1 LVISVVLHEKRVILM
16 KSPIIFFNKINHKT
30 QMFCQRQLNLDLNYN
45 DIRSSNVHLE
55 EMCPGRSGANFLA
68 DEDSIVRTTTSFTL
82 PNQLISPLHTQIMRA
97 VCDSFPEQH
106 DLKFNN
112 ILIEEYDD
120 RYRTMSYHSDQSL
133 DLVDSSFIAI
143 YSCYRHQG
151 NQQQHHKNPSRSL
164 FIKDKE
170 ARGSA
175 KPIILPLFH
184 NSAVL
189 FSTSTNASYL
199 HKIVLTQSRGDS
211 CIFITF
217 RLSKGCSRKTL
228 ALASDHQRDEFFR
241 LRRKENSK
249 VNFKWPENIYYSIS
263 PGDLLPIVGDGT
275 TAPQPPQLALD
286 SHRHSC

>member
-1 LVISVVLHEKRVILM
+1 
-16 KSPIIFFNKINHKT
+16 
-30 QMFCQRQLNLDLNYN
+30 
-45 DIRSSNVHLE
+45 
-55 EMCPGRSGANFLA
+55 MCPGRSGANFLA

-199 HKIVLTQSRGDS
+199 HLTTNGMSSFVSEERRIQKSISNGPK
-211 CIFITF
+211 IFIIQLVQVIYCQLLETARRHHSLHNWLLIVTGIHAKINITIF
-217 RLSKGCSRKTL
+217 NKIGCCVFLLILL
-228 ALASDHQRDEFFR
+228 AQVMEIIF
-241 LRRKENSK
+241 
-249 VNFKWPENIYYSIS
+249 
-263 PGDLLPIVGDGT
+263 
-275 TAPQPPQLALD
+275 
-286 SHRHSC
+286 